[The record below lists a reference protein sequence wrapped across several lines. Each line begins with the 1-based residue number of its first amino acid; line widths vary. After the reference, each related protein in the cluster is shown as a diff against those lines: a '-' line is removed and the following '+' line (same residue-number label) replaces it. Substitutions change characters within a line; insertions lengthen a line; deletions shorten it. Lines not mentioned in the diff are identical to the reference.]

1 MARTLVFATRNRG
14 KLAELE
20 ALVAPLGITVVSASS
35 FPDLPEVE
43 EDGATFEEN
52 AEKKAR
58 EVAHATGLPALA
70 DDSGLVVDVL
80 DGAPGVFSARFAG
93 PGADD
98 RANNAKL
105 LALLKDVPAE
115 GRTAHFR
122 CAMALADPEGALGA
136 RVHLTQGRCD
146 GQLLFAPRGEGGFG
160 YDPLFLVPA
169 LGLTFAELPR
179 EVKNRISHRAQ
190 ALLAM
195 REVLASTLRIPV

>member
-20 ALVAPLGITVVSASS
+20 ALVAPLGLAVLSASS
-35 FPDLPEVE
+35 FPDLAEVE
-43 EDGATFEEN
+43 EDGATFAEN

-58 EVAHATGLPALA
+58 EVALATGLPALA
-70 DDSGLVVDVL
+70 DDSGLVVDAL
-80 DGAPGVFSARFAG
+80 GGAPGVLSARFAG

-105 LALLKDVPAE
+105 LALLKDLPAE
-115 GRTAHFR
+115 RRAAHFA
-122 CAMALADPEGALGA
+122 CAMALADPDAASGA

-146 GQLLFAPRGEGGFG
+146 GQILSAPRGEGGFG
-160 YDPLFLVPA
+160 YDPLFLVPS
-169 LGLTFAELPR
+169 LGQTFAELPR
-179 EVKNRISHRAQ
+179 EVKNRISHRAK

-195 REVLASTLRIPV
+195 REVLAATLVGPA